1 VCLASLKRKHPPLL
15 LLNCYNLPL
24 CDRLETDFRGW
35 RCPFN
40 KQKQQMKIKL
50 STLGLAMLS
59 ISGLHAQY
67 TGPSSS
73 ASSYITPTASNWYAT
88 SLLTVGDSISG
99 YKMVGIPDGLGA
111 YDNNNGSITLL
122 MNHELGSTVGTTRA
136 HGSIGA
142 FVSKW
147 TIDKNTLAVTAG
159 QDLIQSASDMYTWN
173 GSAYVAGTTVIN
185 RLCSADL
192 PAMSAFYNSNTSTG
206 YDGRIF
212 MNGEES
218 GVEGRAF
225 GFVATG
231 TDAGKAYELPYL
243 GRFSWENSIANP
255 HTGDKTIVMGND
267 DSTPGQVYMYEGTKS
282 NTGSAIEKAGLSGGT
297 LSGIKVTN
305 GGANYANGAVA
316 KENNGAINGTF
327 TLASVSQ
334 DLTNTSTRGNATQ
347 TASTAAGITEFA
359 RPEDGVWLDA
369 DTYLFVTT
377 GGNVTTIQTSKLYR
391 LDFSD
396 ASNLSAGGSISMVL
410 DRADLDAIDG
420 QDRPAGVA
428 MFDNMTV
435 GLDGKV
441 YIQEDPGNYDYNA
454 LTWQVDLTNP
464 TAAVKLF
471 ESDATRFVTGGANFL
486 TKDEENSGIIDVT
499 SLFSDAAWYT
509 TGAKAF
515 LSVTQ
520 SHLVVG
526 GELVE
531 GGQLQLITN
540 GVNPV
545 PEPSTWALIGIG
557 AFFILWQVRRKQ
569 NA

>member
-1 VCLASLKRKHPPLL
+1 MK
-15 LLNCYNLPL
+15 
-24 CDRLETDFRGW
+24 
-35 RCPFN
+35 N
-40 KQKQQMKIKL
+40 KLYTI
-50 STLGLAMLS
+50 GLAMLS

-67 TGPSSS
+67 TGPTSS
-73 ASSYITPTASNWYAT
+73 ASSYITPTASNWFST
-88 SLLTVGDSISG
+88 SLLTVGDSVGG
-99 YKMVGIPDGLGA
+99 YRMVGIPDGLGA
-111 YDNNNGSITLL
+111 YDNSDGSITLL
-122 MNHELGSTVGTTRA
+122 MNHELGSGNGTTRA

-142 FVSKW
+142 FVSQW
-147 TIDKNTLAVTAG
+147 TINKNTLAVTTG
-159 QDLIQSASDMYTWN
+159 KDLVQSASNMYTWN
-173 GSAYVAGTTVIN
+173 GSAYAAGTTVIN

-192 PAMSAFYNSNTSTG
+192 PAMSAFYNTATSTG
-206 YDGRIF
+206 YNGRIF

-218 GVEGRAF
+218 GLEGRAF

-255 HTGDKTIVMGND
+255 HTGDKTVVIGND

-282 NTGSAIEKAGLSGGT
+282 NTGSAIQKAGLSGGT

-305 GGANYANGAVA
+305 GGANYSNGAVA

-327 TLASVSQ
+327 ILASVSQ
-334 DLTNTSTRGNATQ
+334 DLTNTTTRGNLTQ
-347 TASTAAGITEFA
+347 AASTVAGITEFA
-359 RPEDGVWLDA
+359 RPEDGAWLDA

-396 ASNLSAGGSISMVL
+396 ASNLSAGGNITMVL
-410 DRADLDAIDG
+410 DRAQLDAADG
-420 QDRPAGVA
+420 QDRPLGVA
-428 MFDNMTV
+428 MFDNMTIGDD
-435 GLDGKV
+435 GLV
-441 YIQEDPGNYDYNA
+441 YIQEDPGGNNYNA
-454 LTWQVDLTNP
+454 LTWQVNLTNP

-471 ESDATRFVTGGANFL
+471 ESDATRFTTGAANFL
-486 TKDEENSGIIDVT
+486 TNDEENSGIIDVT

-509 TGAKAF
+509 PGAKAF

-520 SHLVVG
+520 AHYAIS

-540 GVNPV
+540 GVSPV

>member
-1 VCLASLKRKHPPLL
+1 
-15 LLNCYNLPL
+15 
-24 CDRLETDFRGW
+24 
-35 RCPFN
+35 
-40 KQKQQMKIKL
+40 MKIKL

-122 MNHELGSTVGTTRA
+122 MNHEISNTANQTGVTRA
-136 HGSIGA
+136 HGSAGA
-142 FVSKW
+142 FVSQW
-147 TIDKNTLAVTAG
+147 TINKNTLAVTSG
-159 QDLIQSASDMYTWN
+159 QDMIQSASNMYTWN
-173 GSAYVAGTTVIN
+173 GTAYAAGTTVFN

-192 PAMSAFYNSNTSTG
+192 PAMSAFYNTNNSTG
-206 YDGRIF
+206 YNGRIF
-212 MNGEES
+212 MNGEEK
-218 GVEGRAF
+218 GEEGRAF

-255 HTGDKTIVMGND
+255 HTGDKTVVMGND
-267 DSTPGQVYMYEGTKS
+267 DTTPGQVYMYEGTKS
-282 NTGSAIEKAGLSGGT
+282 NTGSAIERAGLSGGA

-305 GGANYANGAVA
+305 GGANYGNGAVT

-347 TASTAAGITEFA
+347 SASTTAGITEFA

-377 GGNVTTIQTSKLYR
+377 GGNVTTVQTSKLYR

-396 ASNLSAGGSISMVL
+396 ANNLSAGGNITMVL
-410 DRADLDAIDG
+410 DRAQLDATDG

-441 YIQEDPGNYDYNA
+441 YIQEDPGNNAYNA
-454 LTWQVDLTNP
+454 LTWQVDLSNP

-471 ESDATRFVTGGANFL
+471 ESDATRFISGGASFL
-486 TKDEENSGIIDVT
+486 TIDEENSGIIDVT
-499 SLFSDAAWYT
+499 NLFSGASWYT
-509 TGAKAF
+509 GGASAF

-520 SHLVVG
+520 AHYSIA

-557 AFFILWQVRRKQ
+557 AFFILWQARRKQ

>member
-1 VCLASLKRKHPPLL
+1 MKH
-15 LLNCYNLPL
+15 
-24 CDRLETDFRGW
+24 
-35 RCPFN
+35 
-40 KQKQQMKIKL
+40 KL
-50 STLGLAMLS
+50 SIIGLAMLS
-59 ISGLHAQY
+59 ISGLQAQY

-99 YKMVGIPDGLGA
+99 YRMVGIPDGLGA
-111 YDNNNGSITLL
+111 YDNNDGSITLL
-122 MNHELGSTVGTTRA
+122 MNHELGNTVGTTRA
-136 HGSIGA
+136 HGSKGA
-142 FVSKW
+142 FVSQW

-159 QDLIQSASDMYTWN
+159 QDLIQSASNMYTWN
-173 GSAYVAGTTVIN
+173 GSAHAAGTTALN

-192 PAMSAFYNSNTSTG
+192 PATSAFYNTATSTG
-206 YDGRIF
+206 YNGRIF

-218 GVEGRAF
+218 GAEGRAF

-231 TDAGKAYELPYL
+231 SDAGKAYELPYL

-255 HTGDKTIVMGND
+255 HTGDKTVVMGND
-267 DSTPGQVYMYEGTKS
+267 DSTPGQVYMYQGNKT
-282 NTGSAIEKAGLSGGT
+282 NTGSAIERAGLSGGS
-297 LSGIKVTN
+297 LAGIKVTN
-305 GGANYANGAVA
+305 GGANYSNGAVTR
-316 KENNGAINGTF
+316 ETSGAINGTF
-327 TLASVSQ
+327 ELASVTANV
-334 DLTNTSTRGNATQ
+334 TNTSTAGANLQ
-347 TASTAAGITEFA
+347 TDSTTAGITEFA
-359 RPEDGVWLDA
+359 RPEDGAWLDR

-377 GGNVTTIQTSKLYR
+377 GGTVTNVQTSKLYR

-396 ASNLSAGGSISMVL
+396 ANNLSAGGNITMVL

-420 QDRPAGVA
+420 QTRPSGIA
-428 MFDNMTV
+428 MFDNMTI

-441 YIQEDPGNYDYNA
+441 YIQEDPGNNAYNA
-454 LTWQVDLTNP
+454 LTWQVDLSNP

-471 ESDATRFVTGGANFL
+471 ESDTTRFISGGANFL
-486 TKDEENSGIIDVT
+486 TADEENSGIIDVT
-499 SLFSDAAWYT
+499 DLFSGASWYT
-509 TGAKAF
+509 GGASAF

-520 SHLVVG
+520 AHYSIT

-540 GVNPV
+540 GVAPI

-557 AFFILWQVRRKQ
+557 ASFILWQARRKK